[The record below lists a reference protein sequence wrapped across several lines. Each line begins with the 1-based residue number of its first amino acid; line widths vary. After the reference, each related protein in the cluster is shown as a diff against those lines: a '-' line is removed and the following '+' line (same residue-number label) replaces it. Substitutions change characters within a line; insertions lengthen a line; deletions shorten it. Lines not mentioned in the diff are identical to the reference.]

1 MSNLPPPPPKP
12 SDVPL
17 ASPPPPT
24 GPPAAPIAPPPPP
37 PASPTSSQL
46 PPPPQGIG
54 ISTESSRPE
63 ALERPDDQGTF
74 VAIDFETAT
83 KDRNSACAVGI
94 AIIENWRAVDAKSW
108 LIQPPG
114 NEYDAFNTYIHGID
128 ASMTKSSPSF
138 DEVWAEVA
146 SRIGDRLLI
155 AHNTAFDISVLRHS
169 AEATGTHVG
178 DLRFACTYRLAKST
192 WPERWSY
199 RLDSLA
205 EDFGIDLQHHDPLE
219 DALAAAELVGPIC
232 NANSAPSVTAAAEK
246 LGYRI
251 GTLTAGVYEGF
262 SNAKTSRAKGSRS
275 DWDYD
280 FGSLQ
285 PTVDSINPDGALFG
299 KNVVFTGTLT
309 SMSRNDAA
317 QAAVN
322 CGAIPKANISAKC
335 HFLVVGVTDFRKV
348 KNGASSKMKKAIEM
362 AAAGHDIE
370 IIDESDFLELL
381 DF

>member
-12 SDVPL
+12 SDAPLVP
-17 ASPPPPT
+17 PPPPT
-24 GPPAAPIAPPPPP
+24 GPPTAPIAPPPHP
-37 PASPTSSQL
+37 PAPPTSSRL
-46 PPPPQGIG
+46 PPPPTGIG
-54 ISTESSRPE
+54 ATAESSSPE
-63 ALERPDDQGTF
+63 ALKRPDDQGTF

-94 AIIENWRAVDAKSW
+94 AIVENWRIVDAKGW

-114 NEYDAFNTYIHGID
+114 NRYDAFNTHIHGID
-128 ASMTKSSPSF
+128 ASMTKSSPTF

-146 SRIGDRLLI
+146 SRIGDRLII
-155 AHNTAFDISVLRHS
+155 AHNTAFDISVLRRS
-169 AEATGTHVG
+169 AEATGAHVG
-178 DLRFACTYRLAKST
+178 DLHFACTYRLAKST

-262 SNAKTSRAKGSRS
+262 SNAKASRS

-285 PTVDSINPDGALFG
+285 PTVDNINPDGVLFG
-299 KNVVFTGTLT
+299 KNVVFTGTLD

-335 HFLVVGVTDFRKV
+335 HFLIVGMTDFRKV
-348 KNGASSKMKKAIEM
+348 KDGASSKMKKAIEL

-370 IIDESDFLELL
+370 IIDEADFLELL
-381 DF
+381 DT

>member
-1 MSNLPPPPPKP
+1 M
-12 SDVPL
+12 
-17 ASPPPPT
+17 

-37 PASPTSSQL
+37 PAPPASSRL
-46 PPPPQGIG
+46 PPPPPGIG
-54 ISTESSRPE
+54 ASTESSSTE
-63 ALERPDDQGTF
+63 ARERPDDQGTF

-94 AIIENWRAVDAKSW
+94 AIVENWRAVDAKSW

-114 NEYDAFNTYIHGID
+114 NRYDAFNTHIHGID

-146 SRIGDRLLI
+146 GRIGDRLII
-155 AHNTAFDISVLRHS
+155 AHNTAFDISVLRRS
-169 AEATGTHVG
+169 AEATGAHVG
-178 DLRFACTYRLAKST
+178 DLHFACTYRLAKST

-262 SNAKTSRAKGSRS
+262 SNAKVSRAKGSRS

-299 KNVVFTGTLT
+299 KNIVFTGTLD
-309 SMSRNDAA
+309 SMSRNEAA

-322 CGAIPKANISAKC
+322 CGAIPKANISTKC
-335 HFLVVGVTDFRKV
+335 HFLIVGVTDFRMV
-348 KNGASSKMKKAIEM
+348 KNGASSKMKKAIGM